1 MGDSSL
7 KIPDEIAKVFQC
19 FRGEVLGRRC
29 VLLDAFQVLD
39 RQEGLLPL
47 LINDSCESIILL
59 LNFLDDFLF
68 DALLLKDCVSHVGA
82 ICEGCLRGLKELL
95 ELIDLVSTG
104 LLESHTS
111 ATTTVIIEKAVI
123 AERHVANPAVSGQ

>member
-1 MGDSSL
+1 M
-7 KIPDEIAKVFQC
+7 
-19 FRGEVLGRRC
+19 
-29 VLLDAFQVLD
+29 LD
-39 RQEGLLPL
+39 RQESLLPL

-59 LNFLDDFLF
+59 LNFLDDFFF
-68 DALLLKDCVSHVGA
+68 DTLLLKDCVSHVGA

-123 AERHVANPAVSGQ
+123 AERHVANPAVSSQ